1 MCLCVCREGVRV
13 FVCVCVCAIQSP
25 VNVCALHKTH
35 HTHIHTQVL
44 ALGKA
49 QEVLDAKLAAFRAYS
64 EQALAASDKSQ
75 TNISSNRVFFCA

>member
-1 MCLCVCREGVRV
+1 M
-13 FVCVCVCAIQSP
+13 
-25 VNVCALHKTH
+25 CALHKTH

-75 TNISSNRVFFCA
+75 TNIISNRVFFCAYTRALTFQNFLEGAGARCIPQRR